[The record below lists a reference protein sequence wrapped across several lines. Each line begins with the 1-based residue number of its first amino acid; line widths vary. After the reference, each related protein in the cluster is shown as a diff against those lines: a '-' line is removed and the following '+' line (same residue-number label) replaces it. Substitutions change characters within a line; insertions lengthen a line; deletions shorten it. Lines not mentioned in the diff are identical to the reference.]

1 MGAPFVVVGA
11 GIGGLAAAIA
21 LARAGRRT
29 LVLERAERIEE
40 VGAGLQISP
49 NAGRILHEFGMR
61 PALDAVALEP
71 RALNIRRAADGAVLA
86 RLPLAEARDRWGAPF
101 RVFHRAD
108 LQKALLDEAR
118 RLGVETRTAAR
129 CDGFTETP
137 DGIRLAIGE
146 ERLEAEALIGADGLR
161 STIRDALD
169 LVAGDTPRPVGLTAW
184 RTLMPID
191 SAPSALR
198 ERETHIWLGPGGHVV
213 HYPLRDASIV
223 SAVAILED
231 RADRG
236 PAAEMRTGE
245 ELARA
250 MGFARWSPD
259 LRALLEAGATWR
271 RWPLYARPEI
281 TRWGRGRVALLGDA
295 AHPMVPFLAQ
305 GAAQA
310 IEDAAALGRAF
321 ADGGAAIESAL
332 AAYQS
337 ARVER
342 AIRIQRASRRQGVNC
357 HFAEPM
363 ATLRDIG
370 VRLMGGEGVLSR
382 NAWIYR

>member
-118 RLGVETRTAAR
+118 RLGVETRAAAR

-169 LVAGDTPRPVGLTAW
+169 LVAGDAPRPVGLTAW

-236 PAAEMRTGE
+236 PAAETRTGE

>member
-1 MGAPFVVVGA
+1 MGAPFIVVGA

-21 LARAGRRT
+21 LARAGKRT
-29 LVLERAERIEE
+29 LVLEQAERIEE

-49 NAGRILHEFGMR
+49 NAGRILQGFGMR

-108 LQKALLDEAR
+108 LQKALLDEAL

-129 CDGFTETP
+129 CEGFTQDEGCVRP
-137 DGIRLAIGE
+137 VIGE
-146 ERLEAEALIGADGLR
+146 ATLEAEALIGADGLR
-161 STIRDALD
+161 STIRDALG
-169 LVAGDTPRPVGLTAW
+169 LVADDAPRPARLTAW

-191 SAPSALR
+191 SAPAALR
-198 ERETHIWLGPGGHVV
+198 ERETHIWLGPGGHIV

-223 SAVAILED
+223 SAVAIIED

-236 PAAEMRTGE
+236 PAAETRTGE
-245 ELARA
+245 ELVRA
-250 MGFARWSPD
+250 MGFGRWSRD
-259 LRALLEAGATWR
+259 LRALLEAGGAWR

-310 IEDAAALGRAF
+310 IEDAAALGHAFTDARA
-321 ADGGAAIESAL
+321 EVETAL
-332 AAYQS
+332 HAYQS
-337 ARVER
+337 ARIER
-342 AIRIQRASRRQGVNC
+342 AIRIQRASLRQGANC
-357 HFAEPM
+357 HFSGPM
-363 ATLRDIG
+363 ALARDVA